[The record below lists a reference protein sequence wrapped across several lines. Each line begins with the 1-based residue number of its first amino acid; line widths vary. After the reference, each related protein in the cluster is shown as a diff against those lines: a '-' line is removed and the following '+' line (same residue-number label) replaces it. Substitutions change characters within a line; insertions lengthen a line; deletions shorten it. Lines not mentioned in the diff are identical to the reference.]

1 MLRQFFVSMLFCRF
15 LEIELC
21 VVVIFLF
28 IFEVNDH
35 KKINKKYKT
44 ENYKINKNFKLTIN

>member
-21 VVVIFLF
+21 VVF

>member
-21 VVVIFLF
+21 VVVIFF